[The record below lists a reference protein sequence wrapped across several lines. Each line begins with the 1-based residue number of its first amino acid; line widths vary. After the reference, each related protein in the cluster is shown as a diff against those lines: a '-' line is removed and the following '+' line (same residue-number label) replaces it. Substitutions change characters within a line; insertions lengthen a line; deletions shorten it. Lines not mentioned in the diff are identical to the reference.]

1 MKKPILVGKGFRRIS
16 FEKLVLETPIPDDS
30 TIVFESLGDQKHY
43 FNQGM
48 QFQNMR
54 FKLRGNSLPED
65 TVIDSWFY
73 IENCNAVI
81 ENLTI
86 DNSQPND
93 HALNIH
99 NSHVTINNV
108 ILKGK

>member
-1 MKKPILVGKGFRRIS
+1 MKKPILV
-16 FEKLVLETPIPDDS
+16 V
-30 TIVFESLGDQKHY
+30 
-43 FNQGM
+43 NQGM

-108 ILKGK
+108 ILKGKQAIALYIDQNSSVSINEVTVDTHAEEEIR